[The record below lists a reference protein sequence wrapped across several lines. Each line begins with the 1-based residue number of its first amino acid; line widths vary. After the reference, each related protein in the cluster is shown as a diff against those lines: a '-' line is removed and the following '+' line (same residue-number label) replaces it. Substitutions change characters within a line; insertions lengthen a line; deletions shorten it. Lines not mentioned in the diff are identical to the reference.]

1 MSIASAA
8 IAPLEKRLPK
18 VIDARTHGIIDYCH
32 AAFFLGMALV
42 CRKKNPR
49 AAAAALTTG
58 AFVLVESLL
67 TDYPLGVKKVIPFEL
82 HGKLDSAFAATSMLL
97 PKFYGF
103 ADTPEARVFSINS
116 AVEGTLVSMT
126 KWDSGTASEEDGQIP
141 LAEAS

>member
-8 IAPLEKRLPK
+8 FAPLEKRLPK
-18 VIDARTHGIIDYCH
+18 VIDARTHGLIDYCH
-32 AAFFLGMALV
+32 AAFFLGMAWV

-58 AFVLVESLL
+58 ALVLTEAML
-67 TDYPLGVKKVIPFEL
+67 TDYPLGVKKVIPFEM

-103 ADTPEARVFSINS
+103 ADTPEARVFRINS
-116 AVEGTLVSMT
+116 AVESTVISMT
-126 KWDSGTASEEDGQIP
+126 KWDSEEAGQEDGPIS
-141 LAEAS
+141 LAAAS